1 MKIAQITPVYPPR
14 IGGIGNVAQEY
25 VLSLLRNGDNV
36 TVFTPK
42 YGSELN
48 NNTVDYLKPLYK
60 WGNAAL
66 IPQLIWKLKDFDI
79 LHLHYPFYGGAESVA
94 IASFIWHKPLII
106 TYHMRPVSS
115 GWQEWI
121 FRIYG
126 FLIEPIIFLA
136 SKIICVSSIDYAKSV
151 RLRSDKFIELPFSVD
166 DKIYHPSE
174 DKSVREKY
182 KISKTSKLII
192 FVGGLDDAHYF
203 KGLDVLLKSCASLG
217 DDIDWR
223 LLIVGEG
230 NRRKEFEEM
239 AQKMKINN
247 RVYFAGRVDNQ
258 DLPKYYQASDIH
270 VLPAINGCEAFGLVT
285 LEAAASGIPSIVSD
299 LPGVRTLINNGK
311 TGLIVKPSDSADL
324 LLALKF
330 LIEKNKLRVNMGNNA
345 RSMTEQKYSKY
356 VIFDRLIS
364 IYKSIL

>member
-1 MKIAQITPVYPPR
+1 
-14 IGGIGNVAQEY
+14 
-25 VLSLLRNGDNV
+25 
-36 TVFTPK
+36 
-42 YGSELN
+42 
-48 NNTVDYLKPLYK
+48 
-60 WGNAAL
+60 
-66 IPQLIWKLKDFDI
+66 
-79 LHLHYPFYGGAESVA
+79 
-94 IASFIWHKPLII
+94 
-106 TYHMRPVSS
+106 
-115 GWQEWI
+115 
-121 FRIYG
+121 
-126 FLIEPIIFLA
+126 
-136 SKIICVSSIDYAKSV
+136 V